1 MNFLDIRTLISQ
13 RLSPNEV
20 FTSPYFLC
28 FQSAKFIASAWQK
41 MQGTLT
47 TFMEKQRVRIQ
58 RDRREAI
65 SWRCG
70 LLETIYRK
78 MCEFL
83 PLNEPIPNIADVA
96 LLKSFRSLMLDTPYE
111 TVITLSDFKPL
122 IRDLVAFLPAWRE
135 VADTAILDIVRK
147 SPIGPDATFATL
159 PLGTTLFKCSSCLMT
174 LHYPRV
180 LVHHCLRRTIQHDN
194 DEPGDLAFVFSSL
207 GCTPWNWTTNQ
218 NQIIFDDSAH
228 RHAKAIFALYD
239 YNPVPTYDSL
249 QADDPFVECL
259 TTVCSTDLRYK
270 RKIMTITEAVSV

>member
-1 MNFLDIRTLISQ
+1 MRLTTLMEVHRAPSQ
-13 RLSPNEV
+13 RVALS
-20 FTSPYFLC
+20 
-28 FQSAKFIASAWQK
+28 Q
-41 MQGTLT
+41 
-47 TFMEKQRVRIQ
+47 
-58 RDRREAI
+58 
-65 SWRCG
+65 RCG
-70 LLETIYRK
+70 LLEKIYSSLR
-78 MCEFL
+78 EIL
-83 PLNEPIPNIADVA
+83 PFNEPIPNIADVA

-111 TVITLSDFKPL
+111 TTITLSDFQPL
-122 IRDLVAFLPAWRE
+122 TEDLLGFLPAWRE

-180 LVHHCLRRTIQHDN
+180 LVHHCLRTWTIQHDN
-194 DEPGDLAFVFSSL
+194 DEPRDLAFVFSTL

-239 YNPVPTYDSL
+239 YNPVPTYESL

-259 TTVCSTDLRYK
+259 TTVCSTDLKYK
-270 RKIMTITEAVSV
+270 REIMTITEAVSV